1 MSSGATGATTI
12 VGGEVRRNARADAIR
27 LARAVVTRV
36 LFHTKE
42 LLLVTAS
49 EDGDVRLWDL
59 VGQACIATLKVTFWQ
74 DTLQLVILAV

>member
-1 MSSGATGATTI
+1 M
-12 VGGEVRRNARADAIR
+12 
-27 LARAVVTRV
+27 VTRV

-59 VGQACIATLKVTFWQ
+59 VGQACIATLKVT
-74 DTLQLVILAV
+74 L